1 MMGMTPNNFWE
12 SSPKEVYMAIDGF
25 TEFNGGGQQKE
36 EPMTSDRLNELMELY
51 PDG

>member
-1 MMGMTPNNFWE
+1 MMGMSPNDFWQ

-25 TEFNGGGQQKE
+25 MEFNGAEKKE
-36 EPMTSDRLNELMELY
+36 EPMTRDRLKELMELY